1 MEPQRPQIEKVIL
14 SKKKGAGIIFSN
26 FKTYY
31 KAIVIKKVWYQHI
44 DQTHRVM
51 EQSREPRKNP
61 HFYKDFVCQK
71 YTLGKGQSHQ

>member
-31 KAIVIKKVWYQHI
+31 KAIVIKKVWY
-44 DQTHRVM
+44 
-51 EQSREPRKNP
+51 
-61 HFYKDFVCQK
+61 
-71 YTLGKGQSHQ
+71 